1 MIDRTR
7 VWKLPLPTLYS
18 SIKENLSMAKKK
30 PTGCPTRAAIDEIVA
45 RLDVVDSRLALSA
58 KFEELRTAERML
70 HTLAQGVGTLAQG
83 VGTLTERVEAIE
95 ATLAAEDL
103 AEDDEPVTRT
113 WQQWWE
119 GR

>member
-1 MIDRTR
+1 MINH
-7 VWKLPLPTLYS
+7 VWKLPLPTLYQS
-18 SIKENLSMAKKK
+18 LQEKWPMAKKK
-30 PTGCPTRAAIDEIVA
+30 PAPVTPSYTAIDEILA
-45 RLDVVDSRLALSA
+45 NIEIINTRLPLCA

-70 HTLAQGVGTLAQG
+70 HTLAQAVAN
-83 VGTLTERVEAIE
+83 LTTRVEAIE
-95 ATLAAEDL
+95 ATLAAEEL